1 MLCKLFFKIKSFGL
15 TGLNAFPV
23 TAEIETSREL
33 PDFQII
39 GLGDAAVR
47 ECRERIKSA
56 FRTTNLQF
64 PEMRVVINLAPAD
77 VKKTGTVYDLAIAM
91 AISMTQGWLRSCDP
105 TSTAFI
111 GEVSLGGE
119 VRGVHGVL
127 PMTILAK
134 SLGIKEIFVPEENAA
149 EASVVEGIMVY
160 GVKSLRQIL
169 EHFSNI
175 KRIPVHPVF
184 KPNISAYTSKADLC
198 DIKGQELAKRAL
210 EIAASGGHNILLI
223 GPPGSGKSM
232 LAKALPSILPKMTF
246 DEAIAATNVYS
257 VAGEIDPENPLITE
271 RPFRSPHHTVSSA
284 GLSGGGTIPRPG
296 EISLAHNGVLFLD
309 EFPEFNRNSLE
320 ILRQPLEDG
329 KVTISRAAGSVT
341 YPCSF
346 MLVAAMNPCPCGY
359 FGHPTRKCTC
369 NSKKVAAYLA
379 KISGPMLDRIDINV
393 EAASVDF
400 EDLSSGKKGEP
411 SSAVRERVQAARD
424 IQNKRFKNT
433 DITCNAKI
441 TPDLMGDICVMTKQA
456 TETLKKAFEAYGMSA
471 RAYDKV
477 LKVARTIADLDRSD
491 IIDSKHIIEAI
502 GYRTLDKKYWSQ

>member
-1 MLCKLFFKIKSFGL
+1 MFYKINSFGL

-77 VKKTGTVYDLAIAM
+77 VKKTGTVHDLSIAM
-91 AISMTQGWLRSCDP
+91 AISMTQGWLRGCD
-105 TSTAFI
+105 TKHTAFI

-119 VRGVHGVL
+119 VRGVRGVL
-127 PMTILAK
+127 PMTILAREQ
-134 SLGIKEIFVPEENAA
+134 GITDIFVPEDNAA
-149 EASVVEGIMVY
+149 EAAVVEGINVY
-160 GVKSLRQIL
+160 GVRALRELL
-169 EHFSNI
+169 EHFSNL
-175 KRIPVHPVF
+175 KKIPV
-184 KPNISAYTSKADLC
+184 KPTYRPQPGNASARSDLC

-232 LAKALPSILPKMTF
+232 LAKALPSILPRMTF
-246 DEAIAATNVYS
+246 EEALAATNVYS
-257 VAGEIDPENPLITE
+257 VAGDIDPKAPLITE
-271 RPFRSPHHTVSSA
+271 RPFRSPHHTVSTA
-284 GLSGGGTIPRPG
+284 GLSGGGSVPRPG

-309 EFPEFNRNSLE
+309 EFPEFSRNSLE
-320 ILRQPLEDG
+320 ILRQPIEDG
-329 KVTISRAAGSVT
+329 KVTISRASGSIT
-341 YPCSF
+341 YPSSF

-359 FGHPTRKCTC
+359 YGHPTRKCTC
-369 NSKKVAAYLA
+369 DPKKVASYLA

-393 EAASVDF
+393 EAASVEFD
-400 EDLSSGKKGEP
+400 DLSSGKKAEP
-411 SSAVRERVQAARD
+411 SEVVRERVQAARD
-424 IQNKRFKNT
+424 IQTARYKGT
-433 DITCNAKI
+433 DISCNAKL
-441 TPDLMGDICVMTKQA
+441 TPDMMSEVCAMTKPA
-456 TETLKKAFEAYGMSA
+456 TEALKKVFDAYGMSA

-491 IIDSKHIIEAI
+491 IIDARHIIEAI
-502 GYRTLDKKYWSQ
+502 SYRTLDRKYWTR